1 MNLGLNVCY
10 SLEYSNAS
18 TPEHNHGSHF
28 NEWFI
33 GCNGINDEINETR
46 SFISF
51 FNLITRSTIFTYILS
66 LPTKMYAIH
75 YEYIII
81 WTLPD
86 ILSCSL
92 HRFTDF
98 QPSSFKWLLVMSER
112 GERERA
118 KNQNMK
124 CNVYRSVLFVMKPFS
139 NTFIP
144 TKVVKCKAR
153 QQITYASD
161 KSVCKWNQI
170 LLH

>member
-1 MNLGLNVCY
+1 MKKKMKNELTHLGLNVCY

-18 TPEHNHGSHF
+18 TPEHNHGIHF

-33 GCNGINDEINETR
+33 GCNDINDEINETR

-51 FNLITRSTIFTYILS
+51 FNLITRSTISTYILS
-66 LPTKMYAIH
+66 LPTKMHAIH

-112 GERERA
+112 RKREQ
-118 KNQNMK
+118 KIK
-124 CNVYRSVLFVMKPFS
+124 IWNVMFIGRFYSLWSRS
-139 NTFIP
+139 P
-144 TKVVKCKAR
+144 TLSYPLKWW
-153 QQITYASD
+153 
-161 KSVCKWNQI
+161 SVRPDSK
-170 LLH
+170 